1 MLKARGVGGSGGAGL
16 EDLLHRGGDLVEVGV
31 VVVQP
36 AGDCDKWVGKVGG
49 VEKQC
54 ADGRVL
60 VRDCQ
65 VVVQVQALG
74 GGLQCEML
82 FGVCVSDNGGKLL
95 VLGHGGV

>member
-1 MLKARGVGGSGGAGL
+1 MLKARGVGGSGDLGL
-16 EDLLHRGGDLVEVGV
+16 ESLLDGSNDFAQIRI
-31 VVVQP
+31 VVVQA
-36 AGDCDKWVGKVGG
+36 AGDCDEGVGKVGG
-49 VEKQC
+49 VEKQG
-54 ADGRVL
+54 AEGRVL

-82 FGVCVSDNGGKLL
+82 FGVCVSDNGCKLL